1 MYDRPTIA
9 ELIEAVRYHL
19 ETNVIPELHDDPNDD
34 RKLYYQTLVATNVL
48 RIIEREMQT
57 GIEQIREEWMRLNFV
72 QGVDVLFPGEQSTV
86 HDALIERNRK
96 LCEEIKAGRY
106 DYLPQRAA
114 LFEHLL
120 LTTRQQLEVS
130 NPKFLEALAA
140 EDKKPS

>member
-9 ELIEAVRYHL
+9 ELLEAVRTHL
-19 ETNVIPELHDDPNDD
+19 EKQVIPEIHDD
-34 RKLYYQTLVATNVL
+34 RKLYYQTLVAVNVL

-57 GIEQIREEWMRLNFV
+57 GTEQIREEWLRLNYV
-72 QGVDVLFPGEQSTV
+72 QGVDTLLPSASGKAP
-86 HDALIERNRK
+86 DALADRNRK

-130 NPKFLEALAA
+130 NPKFLESLAM
-140 EDKKPS
+140 EGQKPKS